1 MDTLARMRILEKQM
15 GVHVALA
22 HDATWMENES
32 SPVLLSLLDE
42 AFRNDIRTALRSQ
55 EPF

>member
-1 MDTLARMRILEKQM
+1 MRVLEKEM

-32 SPVLLSLLDE
+32 NPALLSLLDE
-42 AFRNDIRTALRSQ
+42 AFRDDIRTALRSQ